1 MTTITV
7 YFPEQKELTA
17 QDLERYLIKT
27 NWIKDSCLGLWR
39 HESGKSEIIFID
51 KLQSAIE
58 HLKAWEK
65 RATGLIYLD
74 IVGADIQF
82 DDEVSLIGWKRG

>member
-1 MTTITV
+1 MTAITV

-27 NWIKDSCLGLWR
+27 KWIKDSCLGLWR
-39 HESGKSEIIFID
+39 HESGKSEIICVD

-74 IVGADIQF
+74 IVVADIQF
-82 DDEVSLIGWKRG
+82 DDNGRII